1 MTFDDDSYAE
11 VVEKLFGRRDVM
23 EQLVKRPMDKSEL
36 IDTTGTSRSTVTRAL
51 KDLQT
56 VDLVEQANGEYVPTP
71 YGEFIYS
78 QFVSLA
84 DVVELGDEIQT
95 LLPHLP
101 LEDLTFDLAH
111 LADAEITFV
120 SRVEPAAPLERVGEL
135 KQGAARSRTL
145 ASGKNP
151 VGLEAH
157 YDAVVNQGQ
166 RFEAV
171 CPPAL
176 FDATA
181 ADSDQRAMMLDL
193 LEYDVAQ
200 FYVAEDTIPV
210 PLGIVDDIVFFGV
223 ENEQGSPL
231 ALIETTD
238 LNVRRWAEIEFTTVR
253 DQATQLTRHDFEH
266 DWPRQD

>member
-1 MTFDDDSYAE
+1 MSFEYDSAAD
-11 VVEKLFGRRDVM
+11 VVETLFGRRDVM
-23 EQLVKRPMDKSEL
+23 EQLVERPMDKSEL
-36 IDTTGTSRSTVTRAL
+36 IDATGSSRSTVTRAL

-78 QFVSLA
+78 QFVSFA

-95 LLPHLP
+95 LLPHLS

-111 LADAEITFV
+111 LSDAEITFS
-120 SRVEPAAPLERVGEL
+120 SRVKPAAPLERVGEL

-151 VGLEAH
+151 VGLESH
-157 YDAVVNQGQ
+157 YDAVVNHGQ

-176 FDATA
+176 LNATA
-181 ADSDQRAMMLDL
+181 ADSDQRSMLLEL
-193 LEYDVAQ
+193 LEYDEVQ
-200 FYVAEDTIPV
+200 FYVADDTIPV
-210 PLGIVDDIVFFGV
+210 PLGIVDDVVFFGV
-223 ENEQGSPL
+223 ENGQGSPL
-231 ALIETTD
+231 ALIETT
-238 LNVRRWAEIEFTTVR
+238 NSYVQRWAEIEFMTFR
-253 DQATQLTRHDFEH
+253 DQATQLTRHDFEQN
-266 DWPRQD
+266 WL